1 MSLAIQTS
9 SLASA
14 TLLLQGHILTEDN
27 LARLFSKTK
36 VRPDLHGLTSCGEI
50 YLVLVLIY
58 LYLEELTQ
66 DLSRC

>member
-1 MSLAIQTS
+1 MSLVLLPT

-14 TLLLQGHILTEDN
+14 MLLLQGHILTEDN
-27 LARLFSKTK
+27 LARLFSKTM
-36 VRPDLHGLTSCGEI
+36 VRPDLHGLTSYRGI
-50 YLVLVLIY
+50 YLVLVLIC